1 MLEQVLFVLHIVV
14 SIALIGLV
22 LLQHGKGA
30 EAGASLGG
38 GASQTLF
45 GSQGSATFLSRATA
59 ISATLF
65 FITSLGL
72 GYATTVRVRP
82 ALIAP
87 LVDQLDAGVP
97 MAPD

>member
-1 MLEQVLFVLHIVV
+1 VLEQVLFILHIIISVT
-14 SIALIGLV
+14 LIGLV

-59 ISATLF
+59 IFATLF
-65 FITSLGL
+65 FITSLTL
-72 GYATTVRVRP
+72 GYATTMRVKP
-82 ALIAP
+82 
-87 LVDQLDAGVP
+87 
-97 MAPD
+97 APDHRMLDSLSGTPKAPD